1 MRKIGSFLKTISN
14 EKESNTYRFINIL
27 NISYNCYDFLSIYT
41 KKWSPI
47 FWGKKTK
54 NKKQLHTIRRNRS
67 CMFLRGSYQGVEWVF
82 IAWGW
87 RSLTSR
93 SGPLTGTCWNK
104 TPKHPHTL
112 VNSVIL
118 IMFWR
123 KGQRYT
129 IAKCVQI
136 YVKIFVESSAWYW
149 LLISPT
155 H

>member
-1 MRKIGSFLKTISN
+1 MSQRTDGKRHTQCVSYCSAKPGHLSAKNSCVMLSYCF
-14 EKESNTYRFINIL
+14 FIVTQ
-27 NISYNCYDFLSIYT
+27 DFL
-41 KKWSPI
+41 
-47 FWGKKTK
+47 GEKKT
-54 NKKQLHTIRRNRS
+54 KQLHTIRWNRS

-129 IAKCVQI
+129 IARCVQI
-136 YVKIFVESSAWYW
+136 YVKIFV
-149 LLISPT
+149 
-155 H
+155 